1 MQPTAAVQ
9 VVQIL
14 LHGSANINWNYT
26 CTVILNF
33 SEFSIFRKYRSLNDT
48 VVK

>member
-1 MQPTAAVQ
+1 MWPASAVQ
-9 VVQIL
+9 AVQIL

-33 SEFSIFRKYRSLNDT
+33 SDFSTFRKYRLLNDS